1 MGNCCGCKGD
11 SGHETVLVRH
21 KLAWPKTDRVIF
33 GIDSHNQRTTTF
45 IHPVTGQ
52 ISAENSDFR
61 LQDQTGRHMLK
72 QPQTTT
78 RPSSTISEAST
89 TVTSSTLD
97 TTSGSKGSKSSG
109 RVHSFGKRDHAI
121 KRNPSVPA
129 VVRGWL
135 YKQDSSGM
143 RLWKRKWFVLADY
156 CLFYYKDSR
165 EESVLGSI
173 PLPSYTIAPVGPE
186 DHISRKYAFKVRSYF
201 DTDSNTFKRIL
212 KAIHHI
218 KFATLNCM
226 LCNVYIEGITVIS
239 DSSPKN
245 EPFLSFTVK

>member
-1 MGNCCGCKGD
+1 MPGRKR
-11 SGHETVLVRH
+11 ERERH
-21 KLAWPKTDRVIF
+21 KVKTRLVAQLA
-33 GIDSHNQRTTTF
+33 
-45 IHPVTGQ
+45 
-52 ISAENSDFR
+52 
-61 LQDQTGRHMLK
+61 
-72 QPQTTT
+72 
-78 RPSSTISEAST
+78 
-89 TVTSSTLD
+89 
-97 TTSGSKGSKSSG
+97 
-109 RVHSFGKRDHAI
+109 
-121 KRNPSVPA
+121 
-129 VVRGWL
+129 
-135 YKQDSSGM
+135 
-143 RLWKRKWFVLADY
+143 
-156 CLFYYKDSR
+156 CFYPTDSR

-226 LCNVYIEGITVIS
+226 LCNVYIEGITVIR